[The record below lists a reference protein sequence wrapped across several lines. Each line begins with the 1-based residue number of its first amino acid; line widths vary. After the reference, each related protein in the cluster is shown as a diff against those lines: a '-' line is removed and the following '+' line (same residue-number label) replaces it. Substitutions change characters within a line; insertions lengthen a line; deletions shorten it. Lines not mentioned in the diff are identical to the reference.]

1 MSAFTSAE
9 IEYLQSH
16 QLGRLATVNGE
27 GEPHVVP
34 TGFRYN
40 AELDTIDIGGHN
52 LATSKKFR
60 DAKRTGR
67 AAFVVDDVLPP
78 WQPRGVEVRGRAKVF
93 EEGGDE
99 VNSDFDAELA
109 QLHPTRI
116 VGWGINSDAYRAN
129 SRSVG

>member
-78 WQPRGVEVRGRAKVF
+78 WQPRGVELRGRAEVF
-93 EEGGDE
+93 EEGGYE
-99 VNSDFDAELA
+99 VNSDFDAELIR
-109 QLHPTRI
+109 LHPTRI
-116 VGWGINSDAYRAN
+116 VGWGIDTDAYRPN
-129 SRSVG
+129 SRFVG

>member
-1 MSAFTSAE
+1 MSVFTSAE
-9 IEYLQSH
+9 IEYLRSQR
-16 QLGRLATVNGE
+16 LGRLATVNGE

-52 LATSKKFR
+52 LSASKKFR
-60 DAKRTGR
+60 DAKRTAR

-78 WQPRGVEVRGRAKVF
+78 WQPRGVEVRGRAEVF

-99 VNSDFDAELA
+99 VDSDFDAELIR
-109 QLHPTRI
+109 LHPTRI
-116 VGWGINSDAYRAN
+116 VGWGIDTDAYRRN